1 MQRIPQYE
9 PDKFKSILDIERVG
23 TGKIFNDFFIEPLSV
38 LSSHARMPSLPHR
51 KTVNDFVFVSKGEL
65 EKMVCSDSFIIGEGM
80 FMFLPVYK
88 IRTIIR
94 NTQDVQGFYCHFSD
108 EFIVESGI
116 VTKQLKEIFHYTE
129 LTSSPAVQL
138 DNDHNCRVNW
148 ILEQIIKLYEEDN
161 NINLIRA
168 YFSTLISEL
177 HHFTQSKP
185 LPVFSPKETLTLRF
199 RKLITSHVQD
209 IHTTQEY
216 AKLLNVSP
224 NHLNKCVK
232 STIGKTASDLI
243 NEALL
248 MEAKALLS
256 MSQYSVAEVAF
267 TLGFE
272 DASYFSRFFK
282 KHAVQSPTEFRR
294 MIDLSC

>member
-9 PDKFKSILDIERVG
+9 PNNFKSILDIERIEMKDV
-23 TGKIFNDFFIEPLSV
+23 FNSFFIEPLSV
-38 LSSHARMPSLPHR
+38 LNRRKKVYSLPHR
-51 KTVNDFVFVSKGEL
+51 KTVNDFVFVIKGEL
-65 EKMVCSDSFIIGEGM
+65 EKMVCSDSFVIGESM

-88 IRTIIR
+88 IRTIVR
-94 NTQDVQGFYCHFSD
+94 NSQNIQGFYCHFSE
-108 EFIVESGI
+108 EFIAESGI
-116 VTKQLKEIFHYTE
+116 AVKQLKEIFHYTE
-129 LTSSPAVQL
+129 LTGNLSVHL
-138 DNDHNCRVNW
+138 DEDYKYRVEW
-148 ILEQIIKLYEEDN
+148 ILDQLLNFYDKEN
-161 NINLIRA
+161 NIILLRS

-177 HHFTQSKP
+177 HHFIQSKP

-199 RKLITSHVQD
+199 RKLITSHIQD

-216 AKLLNVSP
+216 AKLLNVSR

-232 STIGKTASDLI
+232 SIMGKTASDLV

-282 KHAVQSPTEFRR
+282 KHAVQSPTEYRQ
-294 MIDLSC
+294 MIELSY

>member
-1 MQRIPQYE
+1 M
-9 PDKFKSILDIERVG
+9 
-23 TGKIFNDFFIEPLSV
+23 
-38 LSSHARMPSLPHR
+38 
-51 KTVNDFVFVSKGEL
+51 
-65 EKMVCSDSFIIGEGM
+65 
-80 FMFLPVYK
+80 
-88 IRTIIR
+88 
-94 NTQDVQGFYCHFSD
+94 
-108 EFIVESGI
+108 
-116 VTKQLKEIFHYTE
+116 
-129 LTSSPAVQL
+129 
-138 DNDHNCRVNW
+138 
-148 ILEQIIKLYEEDN
+148 
-161 NINLIRA
+161 
-168 YFSTLISEL
+168 
-177 HHFTQSKP
+177 
-185 LPVFSPKETLTLRF
+185 LRF

-209 IHTTQEY
+209 IHTTQDY

-282 KHAVQSPTEFRR
+282 KHAVQSPTEYRR